1 MNNISIN
8 DFMSKILKN
17 NILLAN
23 IIGFF
28 GLLLV
33 GWVLYG
39 NILLEESDDI
49 LLLGTILC
57 IVVISFP
64 ALTAWA
70 LFQEDQKI
78 LQKIMRGVN
87 FLLIIFWIAGA
98 IYVVRMNLPKNLIFF
113 GVIFI
118 ALPGWVNIK
127 ALSKLINSDKNLK
140 PRRRVRHNSI

>member
-57 IVVISFP
+57 IGVISFP

-98 IYVVRMNLPKNLIFF
+98 IYVVRMNL
-113 GVIFI
+113 V
-118 ALPGWVNIK
+118 
-127 ALSKLINSDKNLK
+127 
-140 PRRRVRHNSI
+140 